1 MITPTMFPWDQK
13 TLADKKVADKY
24 ALADKKVADKYVL
37 IPWYSISY
45 PKMCHLCVN
54 TTW

>member
-1 MITPTMFPWDQK
+1 MCHIHMITPTMFPWDQK
-13 TLADKKVADKY
+13 I
-24 ALADKKVADKYVL
+24 LADKKVADKYVL

-54 TTW
+54 MTW